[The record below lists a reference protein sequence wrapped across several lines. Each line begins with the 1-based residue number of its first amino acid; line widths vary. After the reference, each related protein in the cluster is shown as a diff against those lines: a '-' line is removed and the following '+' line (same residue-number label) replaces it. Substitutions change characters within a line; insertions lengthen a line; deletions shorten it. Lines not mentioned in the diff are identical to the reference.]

1 MEVRESERTFKPPW
15 VPGPTVLELLAG
27 WDICPLLYGAPCN
40 RLFVLVLVKYFD
52 SKLIH
57 ECSR

>member
-15 VPGPTVLELLAG
+15 VPGLTVLELLAG

-40 RLFVLVLVKYFD
+40 RLFVLVLVRYFD
-52 SKLIH
+52 FKAYSK
-57 ECSR
+57 CSS